1 MQPNNSTEQVS
12 GLIKCV
18 AAQNGTVQ
26 TSTFGGGH
34 GKCMPPYTR
43 AGFSVR
49 LTYTP
54 GYATYALGGPDGFM
68 ILGLLQ
74 RLR

>member
-12 GLIKCV
+12 RVIKCV

-34 GKCMPPYTR
+34 
-43 AGFSVR
+43 
-49 LTYTP
+49 